1 MLRVGFLAVLLTGCA
16 HHMNAPGPSREALLL
31 QLEQQMFDALK
42 TRDAEALGRLL
53 APDFELKTPGE
64 PAVDSQAFIAAV
76 GAIPGTILEVGS
88 DDTQARVMGEVGIL
102 TGHQR
107 AVVRL
112 DDGSVVTQLGA
123 FTDVARWE
131 KDRWVLVHAYNV
143 NVSETVQRQ

>member
-1 MLRVGFLAVLLTGCA
+1 MF
-16 HHMNAPGPSREALLL
+16 EALK
-31 QLEQQMFDALK
+31 A
-42 TRDAEALGRLL
+42 RDPEALGLLL
-53 APDFELKTPGE
+53 ATDFQLKSPGE
-64 PAVDSQAFIAAV
+64 PAVDRQAFIAAV
-76 GAIPGTILEVGS
+76 GTIPGTILEVGS
-88 DDTQARVMGEVGIL
+88 DDTQARVMGEMGIL

-112 DDGSVVTQLGA
+112 DDGSVVTQVGA